1 MDRRTRARSHFRD
14 IRSTEDKSFYYN
26 GITFLL
32 FITITQFIDPCV
44 VISICNR
51 NVFSTSSRPFK
62 SYHGFS
68 SLEDCLLSSSGYA
81 SFSLYP
87 SISVFSPSGSPEPD
101 SPSDSGLWDSPPS
114 AGNICLTSA
123 PPHPQKF
130 QGIGDTA
137 RRCQQLHPGTEVQH
151 MCRCVS
157 QGEEPCSN
165 TCAGR
170 LSNGLRNAKT
180 ILI

>member
-123 PPHPQKF
+123 PPHPQK
-130 QGIGDTA
+130 I
-137 RRCQQLHPGTEVQH
+137 P
-151 MCRCVS
+151 
-157 QGEEPCSN
+157 
-165 TCAGR
+165 
-170 LSNGLRNAKT
+170 RNR
-180 ILI
+180 

>member
-1 MDRRTRARSHFRD
+1 MFFLPHPDLLSHTMD
-14 IRSTEDKSFYYN
+14 
-26 GITFLL
+26 FLL
-32 FITITQFIDPCV
+32 WKTVCYHLLDMHRFRCIPPFLYFP
-44 VISICNR
+44 
-51 NVFSTSSRPFK
+51 RPAALNLILHRIAA
-62 SYHGFS
+62 SGIR
-68 SLEDCLLSSSGYA
+68 LLPPA
-81 SFSLYP
+81 
-87 SISVFSPSGSPEPD
+87 ISVLLLPLPI
-101 SPSDSGLWDSPPS
+101 LK
-114 AGNICLTSA
+114 
-123 PPHPQKF
+123 KF
-130 QGIGDTA
+130 QGISDTA

>member
-1 MDRRTRARSHFRD
+1 M
-14 IRSTEDKSFYYN
+14 N
-26 GITFLL
+26 
-32 FITITQFIDPCV
+32 PCV

-51 NVFSTSSRPFK
+51 NVFLPHPDLFK

-87 SISVFSPSGSPEPD
+87 SISVFFPRPAALNLILHRIAASGIR
-101 SPSDSGLWDSPPS
+101 LLPPAIS
-114 AGNICLTSA
+114 VLLLPLPILK
-123 PPHPQKF
+123 KF